1 MYSFCQLREIAVEL
15 RKQYPV
21 GTKVRLVNMD
31 DTQAPPIGTLG
42 VVKGV
47 DDTASLLVTWET
59 GSSLSVLYG
68 VDVVEKVD

>member
-31 DTQAPPIGTLG
+31 DTQAPPVGTLG

-47 DDTASLLVTWET
+47 DDTASLLVSWET

>member
-47 DDTASLLVTWET
+47 DDTASLLVSWEI

>member
-47 DDTASLLVTWET
+47 DDTASLLVSWET

>member
-47 DDTASLLVTWET
+47 DDTASLLVSWDT